1 MSDRLSIH
9 DNRTG
14 NKHELDLS
22 YGTHVDA
29 GSAISA
35 SDLREIKTSDRD
47 FGVLVHDPGFMNTSA
62 CKSSITFIDGNTGT
76 LLYRG
81 YPIEALAEK
90 STYLEVAYLLLHG
103 ELPISSELD
112 EWTTDITNHTFLNEK
127 IKKFLDGFRYDA
139 HPMGILVSA
148 LAALSTFYPKSRNV
162 HDQDIRDRSIRRL
175 IAKIPTLAAFAYRYS
190 VGLPYAYPD
199 NDLSYSANFLNMMF
213 RATETKYDADPVLE
227 RTLDVCLIL
236 HADHEQNCSTSAMRA
251 VGSSDADPYVSVSAA
266 TAALYGPL
274 HGGANER
281 VLGMLAEIGNVKNIG
296 HYIDKVKQGEFRL
309 MGFGHRV
316 YKNLDPR
323 AKILKELAE
332 KVFEVTG
339 RNRLLDVAMELEKVA
354 LNDEYFVKRKL
365 YPNVDFYSGIIYQA
379 MGIPVE
385 MFPVLFAIARTSGWL
400 SHWEEMRK
408 DPELRIARPRQLYT
422 GYAKRDYVQLASR

>member
-281 VLGMLAEIGNVKNIG
+281 VLEMLAEIGNVKNIG

>member
-14 NKHELDLS
+14 NKRELDLS

-35 SDLREIKTSDRD
+35 SDLREIKTSDHD